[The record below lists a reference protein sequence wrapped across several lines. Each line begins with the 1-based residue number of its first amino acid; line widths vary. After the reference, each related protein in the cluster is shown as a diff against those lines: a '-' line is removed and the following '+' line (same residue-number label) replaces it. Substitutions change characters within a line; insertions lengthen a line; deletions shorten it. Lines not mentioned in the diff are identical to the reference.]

1 MAQTIGKGIIDIS
14 TFDTRLFS
22 LYHSHFAALIG
33 AIVWNLITWFW
44 GLPSSSSHALVGGM
58 VGAVLVAYGPDKI
71 LWKGLLYVISVINH
85 FTCFGFNLWH
95 TFLKATLP
103 PFSKCYTKEK
113 YFFNR
118 MQIFSSIALSLSHGA
133 NDAQKS
139 MGLIT
144 MSLVILGFSPT
155 FHIPF
160 WVIASCAAAIALGT
174 ASGGWRII
182 KTLGSKIYRL
192 RSVHAFCAQTASA
205 IVILGAALLGGP
217 VSTTH
222 VVSSSI
228 MGVGRPE
235 DLGCSLGGCQEYFC
249 GLVYHHPGIGGDGR
263 VSFFLIRMIHPSF
276 LKEKG
281 EKNGIG
287 YFQKKKPFSGE
298 SRFFDILFRQ
308 SSKSVEGLEALWNFA
323 ENGTKENANA
333 VRNIEREADEL
344 EEYLLK
350 NLIRHSLPL

>member
-1 MAQTIGKGIIDIS
+1 VGLALLFDYSNGFHDAANVVATIISTGALSPRKALLMASVCEFAGPFLFGTAVAQTIGKNIIDVS
-14 TFDTRLFS
+14 TFDTKIIS
-22 LYHSHFAALIG
+22 LSISLVVAALIG

-71 LWKGLLYVISVINH
+71 LWKGLLYVLFVLIFSPVLGLL
-85 FTCFGFNLWH
+85 FGILVLKL
-95 TFLKATLP
+95 TFYLSQSSTP
-103 PFSKCYTKEK
+103 RIK

-118 MQIFSSIALSLSHGA
+118 MQILSSIALSLSHGA

-144 MSLVILGFSPT
+144 MALVILGIIPA

-160 WVIASCAAAIALGT
+160 WVVASCAAAIALGT

-182 KTLGSKIYRL
+182 RTLGSKIYRM

-205 IVILGAALLGGP
+205 AVILGAALFGGP

-228 MGVGRPE
+228 MGVGAGQRISAVRWGMAKNIVVAWFITIPASAVMA
-235 DLGCSLGGCQEYFC
+235 GA
-249 GLVYHHPGIGGDGR
+249 
-263 VSFFLIRMIHPSF
+263 SFFLIRMIHPHF
-276 LKEKG
+276 
-281 EKNGIG
+281 
-287 YFQKKKPFSGE
+287 
-298 SRFFDILFRQ
+298 
-308 SSKSVEGLEALWNFA
+308 
-323 ENGTKENANA
+323 
-333 VRNIEREADEL
+333 
-344 EEYLLK
+344 
-350 NLIRHSLPL
+350 